1 MLKKG
6 GITKKRPKP
15 KAQKLIGQCQKAWSG
30 WWFGTW
36 LDYDFPIILRMEC
49 HHPNWR
55 THSIIFQRIPSSNHH
70 LVVDVWLLSAVLLS
84 MYPTGVRM
92 INIQPKIKALIING
106 QLFPNHDEHI
116 NCKGL
121 TNHVSGIP
129 KELACWVSRIF
140 LVGRL
145 PLPFHAELK
154 ASYGITLKKVITSDL
169 GRTSLV
175 YMISSGTKFTWDR
188 TIASC

>member
-1 MLKKG
+1 MAGLWLSHHIENG
-6 GITKKRPKP
+6 MSSSQLTNSLHHFSEDPQQQP
-15 KAQKLIGQCQKAWSG
+15 PPSG
-30 WWFGTW
+30 WC
-36 LDYDFPIILRMEC
+36 LIA
-49 HHPNWR
+49 
-55 THSIIFQRIPSSNHH
+55 
-70 LVVDVWLLSAVLLS
+70 SAVLLS
-84 MYPTGVRM
+84 LYPTGVRM

>member
-1 MLKKG
+1 ME
-6 GITKKRPKP
+6 
-15 KAQKLIGQCQKAWSG
+15 
-30 WWFGTW
+30 F
-36 LDYDFPIILRMEC
+36 YDFPFSWEC

-55 THSIIFQRIPSSNHH
+55 THSIIFQRIPQQQPPPSGWCLIS
-70 LVVDVWLLSAVLLS
+70 SAVLLS

-92 INIQPKIKALIING
+92 INIQPRIKALIING

-121 TNHVSGIP
+121 TNHVSGIS

-145 PLPFHAELK
+145 PLPFHADAESVLRDNP
-154 ASYGITLKKVITSDL
+154 KKGDHLWSWQNIAGLHDFLWNKIHLRPYHSFML
-169 GRTSLV
+169 GP
-175 YMISSGTKFTWDR
+175 YQE
-188 TIASC
+188 